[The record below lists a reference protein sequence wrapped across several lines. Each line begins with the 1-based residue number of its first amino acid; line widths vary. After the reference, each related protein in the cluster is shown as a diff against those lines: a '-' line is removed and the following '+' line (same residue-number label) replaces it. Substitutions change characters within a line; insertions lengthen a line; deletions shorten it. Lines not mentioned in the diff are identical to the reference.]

1 MGPPGCESLYLGVW
15 DCLVAWSQT
24 SRSGMRTTESSLR
37 GAPEP
42 NSTRAVSS
50 AKPNAQRG
58 GGQEATD
65 GPNYPSCPPRDALR
79 TQNPLKLPAQEYLR
93 EHGPCFFFP
102 PSAAT
107 TRPKPGGTTMSATQK
122 LAQMNARAERAQ
134 TKAPTSAK
142 DTLLADFF
150 PVTSPNRI
158 ARTKPTVEAQ
168 REMSTRYRKTAV
180 APAKAEPA
188 TEVANKEGPV
198 AKHKQPAASA
208 KAQAKVRSALL
219 NPCLCGCK
227 AKVTGTFKQGHDA
240 RLRGML
246 VRGEVHNP
254 SAAVLAFAKRHGI
267 KRASK

>member
-65 GPNYPSCPPRDALR
+65 GPNYPSCPPPDAL
-79 TQNPLKLPAQEYLR
+79 PPPA
-93 EHGPCFFFP
+93 P
-102 PSAAT
+102 P
-107 TRPKPGGTTMSATQK
+107 RPKPGGTTRSATQK
-122 LAQMNARAERAQ
+122 LAQMTARAERAQ

-188 TEVANKEGPV
+188 TEVANKEVPV

-208 KAQAKVRSALL
+208 KAQAKDRSALL
-219 NPCLCGCK
+219 HPCLCG
-227 AKVTGTFKQGHDA
+227 
-240 RLRGML
+240 R
-246 VRGEVHNP
+246 
-254 SAAVLAFAKRHGI
+254 S
-267 KRASK
+267 

>member
-1 MGPPGCESLYLGVW
+1 
-15 DCLVAWSQT
+15 
-24 SRSGMRTTESSLR
+24 
-37 GAPEP
+37 
-42 NSTRAVSS
+42 
-50 AKPNAQRG
+50 
-58 GGQEATD
+58 
-65 GPNYPSCPPRDALR
+65 
-79 TQNPLKLPAQEYLR
+79 
-93 EHGPCFFFP
+93 
-102 PSAAT
+102 
-107 TRPKPGGTTMSATQK
+107 MSATQK

-188 TEVANKEGPV
+188 TEVANKEVPV